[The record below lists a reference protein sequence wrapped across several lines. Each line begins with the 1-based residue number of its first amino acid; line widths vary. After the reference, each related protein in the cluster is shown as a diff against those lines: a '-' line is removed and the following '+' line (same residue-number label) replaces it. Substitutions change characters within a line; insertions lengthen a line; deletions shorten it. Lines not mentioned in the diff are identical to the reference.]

1 MKKLLITF
9 TILSFLP
16 AVISA
21 QLWELRKLEISGG
34 IGTTQFFGDIG
45 GYPNS
50 KNILGIRDFTF
61 KNTRYN
67 LTTNL
72 RYRIDDDFS
81 IRVNLMGGLFHS
93 TDARGS
99 HITRAFEEKTVF
111 FEPSLLAEYYVI
123 KNQHENSFLFMRN
136 RETFI
141 KSVFKSLDFYVFAG
155 LGGLAYHVEPN
166 KVLSRFV
173 AKTNGFTE
181 VIPLGV
187 GVNMIYSADIN
198 FGVELGGRITYSD
211 NLDGY
216 QANSMSND
224 VYHILTFSIIYKI
237 KTAKKQ
243 MAGIRR

>member
-1 MKKLLITF
+1 MKNLLV
-9 TILSFLP
+9 ILTAFFLLSP
-16 AVISA
+16 VTSG

-34 IGTTQFFGDIG
+34 IGTTQFYGDIG

-61 KNTRYN
+61 KNTRFN
-67 LTTNL
+67 LNTNI
-72 RYRIDDDFS
+72 RYRIDEDFS
-81 IRVNLMGGLFHS
+81 IRFNLMGGILHS

-99 HITRAFEEKTVF
+99 HISRAFEEKTLF
-111 FEPSLLAEYYVI
+111 FEPSLLAEYYFI
-123 KNQHENSFLFMRN
+123 KNQHENSFLFLRD

-155 LGGLAYHVEPN
+155 LGGIAYHVEPN
-166 KVLSRFV
+166 KVLARFV
-173 AKTNGFTE
+173 TKTNGFAE
-181 VIPLGV
+181 VIPVGIGV
-187 GVNMIYSADIN
+187 TMIYSAVIN

-216 QANSMSND
+216 QTNSLSND

-243 MAGIRR
+243 MGGIRR